1 MEDLWKFSDLK
12 HRLNESADRAEFD
25 RLIKSF
31 REEEQSTRQK
41 DLLFNQIP
49 FPSKSFKDK

>member
-12 HRLNESADRAEFD
+12 HCLNESADRVEYD
-25 RLIKSF
+25 RLVKSF
-31 REEEQSTRQK
+31 REEEQSVRKK

-49 FPSKSFKDK
+49 FPSKSLKDK